1 MNWKKTIRIGLLW
14 AAVTQLAIAGKPA
27 AAGLFLPEN
36 LPLENRSL
44 ENRSFENSL
53 LENSLLESFS
63 LESSLLKS
71 SSLKSSSLENTLREN
86 TLRESS
92 PLENSPLE
100 NSPVKSSSP
109 KSSSLQ
115 SAPPTES
122 PAFHY
127 TSGAASAV
135 LALKTPGNPAKRY
148 PLTLQPLSGQPFPY
162 QWIAAEA
169 QPLLIYQQVAEQA
182 GKAEITLFLTAT
194 ADVYFHLSTRL
205 STGYPHDDCLFLL
218 PGFWY
223 RRNLRSPREAPSCHT
238 SDSWTVRED
247 RLSTPLAA
255 IYHPAAG
262 KALSVLRLD
271 TARLDALATH
281 PTGETI
287 LSGPTS
293 LGYTGFENCDGT
305 AALSFGF
312 PYQET
317 PKTYLRKLTLAP
329 PTEAYQFLRKG
340 ESLTLRWEVRE
351 TPAADYSDCVAN
363 LWQYSY
369 DSRRPAPVATPYT
382 PAEMKQTLSRYFTA
396 SFVDTPAASYYA
408 GVELRVADP
417 APTDIA
423 EVGFIGRTLLNAFN
437 ALEYG
442 ETHGK
447 PSLAADAR
455 RVIGAYEQHGF
466 SAAGFFHEVI
476 HPRRGFVEKVH
487 SIRRQ
492 SEGAYALLYYLRY
505 EKEKGRR
512 HPALETRIRT
522 LLDNFLALQQADGS
536 FPRKFTDNL
545 ARIDSSGGST
555 PSATLPLAMAYRY
568 FGDKRYL
575 DAARRSVHYL
585 EKELISKADYFSST
599 LDANC
604 EDKEAS
610 LYASTA
616 AYYLALATRG
626 DEQRHLAALSRK
638 AAYFA
643 LSWYYTWDVP
653 FAPGQML
660 GDMGLRTRGWGNVS
674 VENNHIDVFIFD
686 FADVLHWLGRQLDEP
701 RFPAFAEVISTSMR
715 QLLPAEGHLC
725 GVGAP
730 GYYPEVVQHTAWD
743 YGKNGKG
750 YYNDIFAPGW
760 TVASLWELFSP
771 GRAEAFFRK

>member
-14 AAVTQLAIAGKPA
+14 AAISQLAIAEKPA
-27 AAGLFLPEN
+27 VAAIFPLENPPLENSRQGSSSVESFLPGSSSVESFLPE
-36 LPLENRSL
+36 
-44 ENRSFENSL
+44 
-53 LENSLLESFS
+53 
-63 LESSLLKS
+63 S
-71 SSLKSSSLENTLREN
+71 SSLKSSSLENSLPEN
-86 TLRESS
+86 SSLESS
-92 PLENSPLE
+92 PF
-100 NSPVKSSSP
+100 
-109 KSSSLQ
+109 
-115 SAPPTES
+115 TES
-122 PAFHY
+122 TAFHY
-127 TSGAASAV
+127 TPAAASAV

-182 GKAEITLFLTAT
+182 GGAEITLFLTAT

-205 STGYPHDDCLFLL
+205 STGYRHDDCLFLL

-255 IYHPAAG
+255 IYDAAAG

-271 TARLDALATH
+271 TGRLDALATH
-281 PTGETI
+281 PTGEII

-351 TPAADYSDCVAN
+351 TPAADFSHCVAS

-442 ETHGK
+442 ETHNR
-447 PSLAADAR
+447 PAMAADAR
-455 RVIGAYEQHGF
+455 RVIGSYEQHGF
-466 SAAGFFHEVI
+466 SPAGFFHEVI

-505 EKEKGRR
+505 EKEKGRQ
-512 HPALETRIRT
+512 HPALETRLRA
-522 LLDNFLALQQADGS
+522 LLDNFLTLQQADGS
-536 FPRKFTDNL
+536 FPRKFTDHL

-575 DAARRSVHYL
+575 HAARRSVSYL

-626 DEQRHLAALSRK
+626 EEQRHLAALSRK

-660 GDMGLRTRGWGNVS
+660 GDLGLRSRGWGNVS

-686 FADVLHWLGRQLDEP
+686 FADVLHWLGRQFDEP

-715 QLLPAEGHLC
+715 QLLPLEGHLC